1 MTRSGP
7 SLDPRIYR
15 ERLVT
20 ALHEVLG
27 GGSAVPHDL
36 PGYRRGLMLTE
47 RKLLIVAG
55 DVAMPL
61 MLDELLAI
69 ARQEQEVAVL
79 AGYVDEHKPGH
90 RFQLDLVIRK
100 ECGFAVRPVY
110 SLWLP
115 DMGWPW
121 LVPAQ
126 GSVLAVAITRR
137 RPVATSRRPYSDEVG
152 RTLGLARGHA
162 ALWSAMRMTPQE
174 HWSDY

>member
-1 MTRSGP
+1 LNP
-7 SLDPRIYR
+7 NFYR

-27 GGSAVPHDL
+27 GGPAVPHDTANF
-36 PGYRRGLMLTE
+36 RRGLMLTE

-61 MLDELLAI
+61 MLDELLAM
-69 ARQEQEVAVL
+69 ARKEEVAVL
-79 AGYVDEHKPGH
+79 AGYIDPHKPGH
-90 RFQLDLVIRK
+90 RFQLDLMIRK

-121 LVPAQ
+121 LVPTQ
-126 GSVLAVAITRR
+126 CSGLAVALARR
-137 RPVATSRRPYSDEVG
+137 RPVATRRRPYRDEIG

-162 ALWSAMRMTPQE
+162 ALWAAMRMTPQE
-174 HWSDY
+174 CWSDY

>member
-1 MTRSGP
+1 MIRSGP
-7 SLDPRIYR
+7 PLDPRFYR

-36 PGYRRGLMLTE
+36 PGFRRGLMLTE

-61 MLDELLAI
+61 MLDDLLAI
-69 ARQEQEVAVL
+69 ARKEQEVAVL

-100 ECGFAVRPVY
+100 ECGFSVRPVY

-121 LVPAQ
+121 LLPVHDS
-126 GSVLAVAITRR
+126 GLAVALTRR
-137 RPVATSRRPYSDEVG
+137 RPVATRRRPYHDEVD

-162 ALWSAMRMTPQE
+162 ALWSAMRISPQNC
-174 HWSDY
+174 WSDY